1 MIIIITIIVILLIM
15 IIIIIIIVIL
25 LIMIIMIIIVITRKY
40 NTYNKKM
47 YLKCISSPHSKR
59 NGTLCQKVVFNSP

>member
-1 MIIIITIIVILLIM
+1 MIIIIIIIVILLIM
-15 IIIIIIIVIL
+15 IIIIIIVIL

-59 NGTLCQKVVFNSP
+59 NGTLCQKIVFNSP